1 MDLLEVPRDQDYFS
15 EKGIGELIGFRS
27 DDWPL
32 VVIKELIDNALDSV
46 DEAGGERT
54 VRVTT
59 SSSGLSVNDSGQ
71 V

>member
-46 DEAGGERT
+46 D
-54 VRVTT
+54 
-59 SSSGLSVNDSGQ
+59 
-71 V
+71 